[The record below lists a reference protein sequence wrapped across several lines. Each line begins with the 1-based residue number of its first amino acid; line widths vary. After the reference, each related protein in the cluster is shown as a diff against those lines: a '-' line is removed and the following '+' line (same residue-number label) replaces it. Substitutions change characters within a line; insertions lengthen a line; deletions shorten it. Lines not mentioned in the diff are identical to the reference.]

1 VLTYGQRLN
10 TVYVIAVVLVA
21 LAGTLFV
28 ASVDSSRSTPRWLE
42 WSSVAAVL
50 LFTLLVGVQLLV

>member
-1 VLTYGQRLN
+1 
-10 TVYVIAVVLVA
+10 VYVIAVVVVA